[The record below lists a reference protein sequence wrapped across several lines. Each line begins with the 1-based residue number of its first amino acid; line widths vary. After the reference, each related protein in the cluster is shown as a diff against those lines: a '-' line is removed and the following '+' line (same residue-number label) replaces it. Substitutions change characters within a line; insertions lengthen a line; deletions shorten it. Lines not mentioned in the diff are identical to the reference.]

1 MASASV
7 SSAFLTL
14 IEVVAP
20 IFAIVLAGW
29 WAARRAWVTEQGF
42 AGLNLFAFSLAAP
55 ALLFASG
62 TAGHTGGG
70 GAALAFFLGCAVL
83 YTAVLAV
90 GVRAGLGLAGA
101 GPLALNVTFGNT
113 VMMGIPLIVAA
124 FGPPGLS
131 VLLAIL
137 ALHSMVLLGTATVV
151 AELSLNSG
159 ASAWRL
165 LRSTLT
171 GVLRNPVVMAVFL
184 AMIWNMLALPVPGP
198 ARRTLELL
206 GAAAPPVSLFCL
218 GGSLIAFHARGLWRR
233 TAVTVALKLIALPVL
248 VFGFCWLLGLGR
260 LETAVAVMTAAL
272 PTGANAFLLARRYA
286 SGAAESGAAV
296 LISTLLSVLTLSL
309 LLSWLR
315 LG

>member
-1 MASASV
+1 MAD
-7 SSAFLTL
+7 AFLTL

-20 IFAIVLAGW
+20 IFALILAGW
-29 WAARRAWVTEQGF
+29 VAAWRGWVGEAGF
-42 AGLNLFAFSLAAP
+42 AGLNAFAFSLAAP

-83 YTAVLAV
+83 YAATLAG
-90 GVRAGLGLAGA
+90 GVRAGMGLAGA

-113 VMMGIPLIVAA
+113 VMMGIPLIAAA
-124 FGPPGLS
+124 FGPQGLA

-151 AELSLNSG
+151 AELALNSG

-165 LRSTLT
+165 LQSTLR
-171 GVLRNPVVMAVFL
+171 GVLRNPIVMAVLL
-184 AMIWNMLALPVPGP
+184 AMVWSTLALPVPGP

-218 GGSLIAFHARGLWRR
+218 GGSLVGFRARGLWRR
-233 TAVTVALKLIALPVL
+233 TALTAALKLLLLPLL
-248 VFGFCWLLGLGR
+248 VFGFCRLLGLGP
-260 LETAVAVMTAAL
+260 LETAVAVTTAAL

-286 SGAAESGAAV
+286 AGAAESGAAV
-296 LISTLLSVLTLSL
+296 LVSTLLSVASLSAL
-309 LLSWLR
+309 LAWLR
-315 LG
+315 